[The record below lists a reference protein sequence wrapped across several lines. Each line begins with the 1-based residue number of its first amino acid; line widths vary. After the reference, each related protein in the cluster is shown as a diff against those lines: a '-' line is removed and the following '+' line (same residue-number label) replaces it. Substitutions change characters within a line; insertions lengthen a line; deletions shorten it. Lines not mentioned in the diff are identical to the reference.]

1 MMRRIMVDFL
11 QVFLFVFPINSAF
24 GDTVTFNSEV
34 QEGPESHNEA
44 QQNVN
49 PIDLYT
55 KGMDLVDAY
64 EGDSVIL
71 EEARNYFQTVLNE
84 YPASPYGYLGMS
96 EIAQLEAYQSWIDFD
111 KASMEANAL
120 PLALK
125 ARELAP
131 DFYEVHDRLANVY
144 RALHQFDVAEKE
156 VNTAIGINP
165 ASARSYITKG
175 HILRYENK
183 YSEAISSYEK
193 AFQHQPTENQKL
205 ILYKNIGQVYH
216 GMKND
221 SKALE
226 NYKKA
231 LEIREESPW
240 VYNDIGLIYEG
251 QQRFEEAL
259 ANYDRACEIVRFGAC
274 VNNRLRVKGLLAEG
288 KGDLLQAIGF
298 YQEAVVKKLADA
310 WILNRLGYLHLK
322 MKDYKG
328 GKPFFQQAVEKDGRF
343 SAAYHNLGL
352 VALDYDKDY
361 KAAVDFFQKAIE
373 LDSNFAYNYYQIGR
387 AFQMQNQMNEAL
399 NNYKKFMAMEP
410 NSKDAIWLRKN
421 IPPLSGY

>member
-1 MMRRIMVDFL
+1 MTLKRSRQFSGKLFLKRLEILCRPAFLHYNSCPRAGIVKGGKREREKFIMSMMRRIMVDFL
-11 QVFLFVFPINSAF
+11 QVFLFVFLINSAF

-156 VNTAIGINP
+156 VNT
-165 ASARSYITKG
+165 
-175 HILRYENK
+175 
-183 YSEAISSYEK
+183 
-193 AFQHQPTENQKL
+193 
-205 ILYKNIGQVYH
+205 
-216 GMKND
+216 
-221 SKALE
+221 
-226 NYKKA
+226 
-231 LEIREESPW
+231 
-240 VYNDIGLIYEG
+240 
-251 QQRFEEAL
+251 
-259 ANYDRACEIVRFGAC
+259 
-274 VNNRLRVKGLLAEG
+274 
-288 KGDLLQAIGF
+288 
-298 YQEAVVKKLADA
+298 
-310 WILNRLGYLHLK
+310 
-322 MKDYKG
+322 
-328 GKPFFQQAVEKDGRF
+328 
-343 SAAYHNLGL
+343 
-352 VALDYDKDY
+352 
-361 KAAVDFFQKAIE
+361 
-373 LDSNFAYNYYQIGR
+373 
-387 AFQMQNQMNEAL
+387 
-399 NNYKKFMAMEP
+399 
-410 NSKDAIWLRKN
+410 
-421 IPPLSGY
+421 